1 LFQGHKAKKDNS
13 MLNHMVSFIYN
24 PDAKRLGHLLNSNNF
39 SLIREGGH
47 FQNFIDSQYLSK
59 ENQKALTPVGPYDIK

>member
-1 LFQGHKAKKDNS
+1 LNPACRPAGRREPWNFEPEYLFN
-13 MLNHMVSFIYN
+13 YN
-24 PDAKRLGHLLNSNNF
+24 LIRIIGKTKNF

-59 ENQKALTPVGPYDIK
+59 ENQKALTPLRAYDIK